1 MVFYEQEQMQYF
13 VFRFSS
19 GAAERHIPKC
29 ADILSN
35 KNKPINHPT
44 RQTQLSRPN
53 QQRKPTKPI
62 QQRKPTIQ
70 QTKSKNPGVKHPRN

>member
-35 KNKPINHPT
+35 KNKPIIKYANGHFD
-44 RQTQLSRPN
+44 N
-53 QQRKPTKPI
+53 KINK
-62 QQRKPTIQ
+62 
-70 QTKSKNPGVKHPRN
+70 